1 MKSNLSSL
9 GKSLSDLAGKQID
22 SLAGDLS
29 GIAAETAGQIKP
41 QPQAPHGTATTHQ
54 PGQDKP
60 ARRLTFT
67 SWLLIASVIGG
78 ALLWI
83 LCGKWIAIT
92 VIAAVWII
100 RLLCWMFDITGEGM
114 LDRFVQI
121 FIK

>member
-22 SLAGDLS
+22 SLAGNLS
-29 GIAAETAGQIKP
+29 DIAAEAAGQIKP
-41 QPQAPHGTATTHQ
+41 QAAPGGTDATRPAAQ
-54 PGQDKP
+54 EKP

-92 VIAAVWII
+92 VIAAVWLI
-100 RLLCWMFDITGEGM
+100 RLLGWMYDISAEDI
-114 LDRFVQI
+114 LERFIQI
-121 FIK
+121 FVK

>member
-22 SLAGDLS
+22 SLAGNLS
-29 GIAAETAGQIKP
+29 DIAAEAAGQIKS
-41 QPQAPHGTATTHQ
+41 QTGAPHTDTTR
-54 PGQDKP
+54 PTTREKP

-92 VIAAVWII
+92 VIAAVWLI
-100 RLLCWMFDITGEGM
+100 RLLGWMFDISAE
-114 LDRFVQI
+114 RFIQI

>member
-22 SLAGDLS
+22 SLAGNLS
-29 GIAAETAGQIKP
+29 DIAAEAAGQIKS
-41 QPQAPHGTATTHQ
+41 QTGAPHTDTTR
-54 PGQDKP
+54 PTTREKP

>member
-1 MKSNLSSL
+1 MKSDLSSL

-22 SLAGDLS
+22 SLAGNLS
-29 GIAAETAGQIKP
+29 DIAAEAAGQIKP
-41 QPQAPHGTATTHQ
+41 QASTTRPAAQ
-54 PGQDKP
+54 EKP

>member
-22 SLAGDLS
+22 SLAGNLS
-29 GIAAETAGQIKP
+29 GIAAETAGQIKS
-41 QPQAPHGTATTHQ
+41 QTDTPHTDTTR
-54 PGQDKP
+54 PTTREKP
-60 ARRLTFT
+60 ARRLTLT

-100 RLLCWMFDITGEGM
+100 RLLCWMFDITGQGM

>member
-1 MKSNLSSL
+1 MKSDLSSL

-22 SLAGDLS
+22 SLAGNISD
-29 GIAAETAGQIKP
+29 IAAEAAGQIKS
-41 QPQAPHGTATTHQ
+41 QSTAPRDTDTAR
-54 PGQDKP
+54 PAAQDKP

-92 VIAAVWII
+92 VIAAVWLI
-100 RLLCWMFDITGEGM
+100 RLLGWMLGISAEDII
-114 LDRFVQI
+114 QI
-121 FIK
+121 FVK